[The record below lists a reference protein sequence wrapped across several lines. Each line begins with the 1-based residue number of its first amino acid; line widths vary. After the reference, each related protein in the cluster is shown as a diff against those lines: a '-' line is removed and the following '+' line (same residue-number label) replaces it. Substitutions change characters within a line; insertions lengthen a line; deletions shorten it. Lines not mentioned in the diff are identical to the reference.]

1 MARRSSGRAGT
12 LLLCNPA
19 WFVPRL
25 AVEPRAHGARL
36 STRTEAPTEPADRF
50 DARSASTQNVFSI
63 LCLWD
68 DMSSGAEAEDAR
80 DRAGVL
86 DDGDHARPG
95 SVRLKSR
102 RNLSYTSLTVTV
114 RPSAFTRWSLFGP
127 GVRMIVLVPT
137 FGDVTSWA
145 TKP

>member
-1 MARRSSGRAGT
+1 M
-12 LLLCNPA
+12 CIPA
-19 WFVPRL
+19 WFGPRL
-25 AVEPRAHGARL
+25 EVETRAHGARL
-36 STRTEAPTEPADRF
+36 SIHAEALTEPEDRF
-50 DARSASTQNVFSI
+50 DARAASTQQVLSI

-68 DMSSGAEAEDAR
+68 DMSLGADAEDAR
-80 DRAGVL
+80 DRAGLL

-114 RPSAFTRWSLFGP
+114 PVLSSDTRWSLFGP
-127 GVRMIVLVPT
+127 GVSLITLPATVR
-137 FGDVTSWA
+137 DVTSWA

>member
-1 MARRSSGRAGT
+1 MHA
-12 LLLCNPA
+12 
-19 WFVPRL
+19 
-25 AVEPRAHGARL
+25 
-36 STRTEAPTEPADRF
+36 EALTEPEDRF
-50 DARSASTQNVFSI
+50 DARAARTQQVLSI

-68 DMSSGAEAEDAR
+68 DLSSGADAEDAR
-80 DRAGVL
+80 DRAELL

-114 RPSAFTRWSLFGP
+114 PVLFTFTRWSLFGP
-127 GVRMIVLVPT
+127 GVSMIVVVPT
-137 FGDVTSWA
+137 FRDATSWA